1 MKENGI
7 WDDCI
12 SADDLYLR
20 FLKLSDKT
28 FPAAPKQ
35 CWPALYQCLAK
46 LEMCFVAGEAMGVVH
61 DHPFEFTVHDAT
73 PFA

>member
-1 MKENGI
+1 M
-7 WDDCI
+7 
-12 SADDLYLR
+12 SVDDLYLR
-20 FLKLSDKT
+20 FLKLSHKT

-35 CWPALYQCLAK
+35 CSPALYQCLAK
-46 LEMCFVAGEAMGVVH
+46 LEMCFVAGEAMGVVY